1 MATHSSPAP
10 APSLKAMLARVD
22 ERISRVESDVLPE
35 LRDQLGRALDRLTE
49 LTRKLEDQQRRN
61 VSMDEFLSMTTRVA
75 RNEADIIASY
85 LIR

>member
-1 MATHSSPAP
+1 
-10 APSLKAMLARVD
+10 MLARVD